1 MPLPDLE
8 EEDFP
13 DFESEVLE
21 VVLVLVLAFVPVD
34 FVSVEVDL
42 LLLFE
47 VGLELED
54 DEPMLELPWFIESM
68 PEPLELEPLWFEVP
82 EDILPDILPDWLDD

>member
-1 MPLPDLE
+1 M
-8 EEDFP
+8 
-13 DFESEVLE
+13 E

-54 DEPMLELPWFIESM
+54 DEPMLELPWFPMLELPWFIESM

>member
-1 MPLPDLE
+1 M
-8 EEDFP
+8 
-13 DFESEVLE
+13 
-21 VVLVLVLAFVPVD
+21 VLVLVLAFVPVD